1 MDRTV
6 TSDANLQWLRTT
18 GRRYLVG
25 TPRASGARGR
35 EIAATN
41 HWQQRPQ
48 WRSQTVPGPVGH
60 ETFRLTHDAF
70 AEGIERAWH
79 ARAAASTTSS
89 TTRSMAPLQ
98 TARQLVVHIS

>member
-1 MDRTV
+1 MGITPNGNFLTSHNCSALLTLRMAECVWLMDRTV

-70 AEGIERAWH
+70 AEGIER
-79 ARAAASTTSS
+79 
-89 TTRSMAPLQ
+89 
-98 TARQLVVHIS
+98 